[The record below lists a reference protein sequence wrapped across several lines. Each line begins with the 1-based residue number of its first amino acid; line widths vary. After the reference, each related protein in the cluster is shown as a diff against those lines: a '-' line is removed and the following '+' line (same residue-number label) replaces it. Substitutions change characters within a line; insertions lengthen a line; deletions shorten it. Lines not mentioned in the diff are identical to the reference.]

1 MNRRLLTLLALL
13 AALTLF
19 AAACSSDD
27 GAEDEDTDATE
38 EAAEDTEEE
47 PAEDTEEPAED
58 TEEPAEDTE
67 EPADDEGD
75 DAASGERIST
85 YIGQPESLTPT
96 NNTESEG
103 NAVLSALFT
112 MLISYDAETNE
123 PVMANA
129 ADITTEDNTTFT
141 VTLNEGWTF
150 HDGTPVTAD
159 SYVNA
164 WNYAAYGPNAQSTA
178 GFFLPIA
185 GYGDLQCG
193 TATND
198 EGEEVADCDAAPPA
212 AETLSGL
219 EVVSDT
225 EFTVTLE
232 QAEPFFVTRLGYPA
246 YAPLPEAFYEDPEG
260 FDRAPIGNGP
270 FMMNG
275 EWEDDVQILTDAYA
289 DYAGEDGAQVSG
301 IEFRI
306 YADVNTAV
314 TDLVAGNL
322 DIVDAVP
329 PEQWENVTG
338 QVPNNDL
345 SASSSINYIGFPT
358 YAPPF
363 DNADLRAALSM
374 AIDREAITT
383 GIFDGLRQPAFNILA
398 PVIPGYA
405 DEVCDEWTFNPEL
418 AAERFEAAGGLDA
431 VGDSLEVW
439 FNEGGGHDLWM
450 DAVITQWEQNLGI
463 PASSVNFQQLP
474 FAEYLELADTQQFT
488 GPFRLG
494 WGMDYP
500 HPQNYLQILLEL
512 TADEGGNNA
521 TFWTNEDY
529 SAKIAEALA
538 VTDVEE
544 SIPVWE
550 EANAIACADAPV
562 APMFYGQNSYAW
574 NDGVSGVAVDAFGNL
589 VYSELT
595 AG

>member
-1 MNRRLLTLLALL
+1 MMTTSMRRLLAVFALSALVLAG
-13 AALTLF
+13 
-19 AAACSSDD
+19 CSSAEESDD
-27 GAEDEDTDATE
+27 TTVDSGS
-38 EAAEDTEEE
+38 EA
-47 PAEDTEEPAED
+47 
-58 TEEPAEDTE
+58 
-67 EPADDEGD
+67 PADEETDDEAMADEPTED
-75 DAASGERIST
+75 DAAGAPSGDRVST

-112 MLISYDAETNE
+112 TLIEYDAESNYE

-129 ADITTEDNTTFT
+129 ESIETEDNQTYV
-141 VTLNEGWTF
+141 VTLKDGWTF
-150 HDGTPVTAD
+150 HDGTPVTAE

-164 WNYAAYGPNAQSTA
+164 WNYASFGPNAQSVS

-185 GYGDLQCG
+185 GYEDLQCG
-193 TATND
+193 TTTGAD
-198 EGEEVADCDAAPPA
+198 GEDVADCDATPPT
-212 AETLSGL
+212 AEELSGL
-219 EVVSDT
+219 TVDSDT
-225 EFTVTLE
+225 QFTVTLTDP
-232 QAEPFFVTRLGYPA
+232 EPFFITRLGYPA
-246 YAPLPEAFYEDPEG
+246 YAPLPAVFYDDPEA

-275 EWEDDVQILTDAYA
+275 EWQDDIEIVTDAFPEYQG
-289 DYAGEDGAQVSG
+289 DPAQIAG

-329 PEQWENVTG
+329 PEQWESTIS
-338 QVPNNDL
+338 QVPNSEL
-345 SASSSINYIGFPT
+345 SPSSSINYIGFPT

-363 DNADLRAALSM
+363 DDPVLRAALSM
-374 AIDREAITT
+374 AIDREAITE
-383 GIFDGLRQPAFNILA
+383 GIFGGLRQPANNILA
-398 PVIPGYA
+398 PVIPGY
-405 DEVCDEWTFNPEL
+405 EEMVCDNWTFNPEL
-418 AAERFEAAGGLDA
+418 AAERFEEAGGIEAL
-431 VGDSLEVW
+431 GDSIDIW

-463 PASSVNFQQLP
+463 PASSITFQQLP
-474 FAEYLELADTQQFT
+474 FAEYLELADSQQFT

-521 TFWTNEDY
+521 TFWTNEEY
-529 SAKIAEALA
+529 SGLIGEALA
-538 VTDVEE
+538 IPDVEE
-544 SIPVWE
+544 SLPTWQ
-550 EANAIACADAPV
+550 EANAVACDEAPV

-574 NDGVSGVAVDAFGNL
+574 NDGVGGVSVDAFGNL
-589 VYSELT
+589 DYTALT
-595 AG
+595 TS

>member
-1 MNRRLLTLLALL
+1 MTTSNLRRLL
-13 AALTLF
+13 AALALS
-19 AAACSSDD
+19 ALVLAGCSSS
-27 GAEDEDTDATE
+27 DEGDT
-38 EAAEDTEEE
+38 AEDTTEDTGAEATDEEATDEEATDEEATDEEE
-47 PAEDTEEPAED
+47 PADEEP
-58 TEEPAEDTE
+58 T
-67 EPADDEGD
+67 DEGD
-75 DAASGERIST
+75 EAASGDRVST

-112 MLISYDAETNE
+112 TLIEYDSENNYE

-129 ADITTEDNTTFT
+129 ASIETEDNQTYV

-150 HDGTPVTAD
+150 HDGTPVTAE

-164 WNYAAYGPNAQSTA
+164 WNYASYGPNAQSVS

-185 GYGDLQCG
+185 GYEDLQCG
-193 TATND
+193 TTTDAD
-198 EGEEVADCDAAPPA
+198 GEEVSDCDASPPA
-212 AETLSGL
+212 SETMSGL
-219 EVVSDT
+219 VVDSETQFTITLT
-225 EFTVTLE
+225 E
-232 QAEPFFVTRLGYPA
+232 AEPFFITRLGYPA
-246 YAPLPEAFYEDPEG
+246 YAPLPESFYDDPAA

-270 FMMNG
+270 FMMAG
-275 EWEDDVQILTDAYA
+275 EWEDDVVINTDAYP
-289 DYAGEDGAQVSG
+289 DYQGTPAQIPG

-329 PEQWENVTG
+329 PEQWESTIS
-338 QVPNNDL
+338 QVPNSDL
-345 SASSSINYIGFPT
+345 SPSSSINYIGFPN

-363 DNADLRAALSM
+363 DDATLRAALSM
-374 AIDREAITT
+374 AIDREAITE
-383 GIFDGLRQPAFNILA
+383 GIFGGLRQPANNILA
-398 PVIPGYA
+398 PVIPGYE
-405 DEVCDEWTFNPEL
+405 DVVCDEWTFNPEL
-418 AAERFEAAGGLDA
+418 AAERFEEFGGVEAL
-431 VGDSLEVW
+431 GDSIEIW

-463 PASSVNFQQLP
+463 PASSVTFQQLP

-512 TADEGGNNA
+512 TAPEGGNNA
-521 TFWTNEDY
+521 TFWTNDEY
-529 SAKIAEALA
+529 SGLIAEALA
-538 VTDVEE
+538 VPDVEE
-544 SIPVWE
+544 SLPTWQ
-550 EANAIACADAPV
+550 EANAIACAEAPV

-574 NDGVSGVAVDAFGNL
+574 NDTVSNVSVDAFSNL
-589 VYSELT
+589 DYTALT
-595 AG
+595 LG